1 MKNLNKGDLIIICA
15 PSHSY
20 PNSWVRGQDPHRYSV
35 DTPVIYLS
43 EFKEKHGGNNPRVF
57 FNVLTPDGEHNIFS
71 GYCKEIPQ

>member
-1 MKNLNKGDLIIICA
+1 MKRGDMILICA

-43 EFKEKHGGNNPRVF
+43 EFKEKGNNPRIF
-57 FNVLTPDGEHNIFS
+57 YNVLTPDGEHNIFS
-71 GYCKEIPQ
+71 GYCKELQQ

>member
-1 MKNLNKGDLIIICA
+1 MKRGDLLIIRA

-43 EFKEKHGGNNPRVF
+43 EFKEKYGHNPRTF
-57 FNVLTPDGEHNIFS
+57 YNVLTPDGEHNIFS
-71 GYCKEIPQ
+71 GYCKEVPQ

>member
-1 MKNLNKGDLIIICA
+1 MKRGDMILICA

-43 EFKEKHGGNNPRVF
+43 EFKEKGNNPRTF
-57 FNVLTPDGEHNIFS
+57 YNVLTPDGEHNIFS
-71 GYCKEIPQ
+71 GYCKELQQ

>member
-1 MKNLNKGDLIIICA
+1 MKLGDLLIIRA

-43 EFKEKHGGNNPRVF
+43 EFKEKGNNPRIF
-57 FNVLTPDGEHNIFS
+57 YNILTPDGEHNIFS
-71 GYCKEIPQ
+71 GYCKELQQ

>member
-1 MKNLNKGDLIIICA
+1 MKLGDLLIIRA

-43 EFKEKHGGNNPRVF
+43 EFKEKGNNPRTF
-57 FNVLTPDGEHNIFS
+57 YNVLTPTGEHNIFS
-71 GYCKEIPQ
+71 GYCKELQQ

>member
-1 MKNLNKGDLIIICA
+1 MKRGDMILIRA

-43 EFKEKHGGNNPRVF
+43 EFKEKGNNPRIF
-57 FNVLTPDGEHNIFS
+57 YNVLTPDGEHNIFS
-71 GYCKEIPQ
+71 GYCKELQQ